1 MNAQTTNCADLTQ
14 RTTKADYPPRA
25 KRTQW
30 NGYLARNR
38 LVLQLTLHPHPS
50 HVCVSI
56 ILALFHQICTGCSFF
71 PSCGVFHQKTCFR
84 IGFLPKPSALSIS
97 VLNFHQKRMRPS
109 FPLWV
114 FTKNVWDI
122 RFRFVFSRK
131 TYVKLVFA
139 LDFNQKRVF
148 HTFPFW
154 IFTKNVCVAF
164 PLWFFTKNVCNTR
177 FRVGFLPKSHANFI
191 S

>member
-1 MNAQTTNCADLTQ
+1 MTAQTTNCADLTQ

-71 PSCGVFHQKTCFR
+71 PSFGVFHQKTCFH
-84 IGFLPKPSALSIS
+84 IGFLPKTSALSIS
-97 VLNFHQKRMRPS
+97 VLNFHQKTCASFISALGFHQKRMGYS
-109 FPLWV
+109 FPLC
-114 FTKNVWDI
+114 FFAKNVCKT
-122 RFRFVFSRK
+122 RFRF
-131 TYVKLVFA
+131 
-139 LDFNQKRVF
+139 
-148 HTFPFW
+148 
-154 IFTKNVCVAF
+154 
-164 PLWFFTKNVCNTR
+164 
-177 FRVGFLPKSHANFI
+177 GF
-191 S
+191 